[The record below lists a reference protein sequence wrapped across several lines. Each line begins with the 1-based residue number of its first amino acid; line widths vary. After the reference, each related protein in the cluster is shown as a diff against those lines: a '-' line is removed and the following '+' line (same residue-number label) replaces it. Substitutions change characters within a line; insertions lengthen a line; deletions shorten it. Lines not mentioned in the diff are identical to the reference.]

1 MRGAFGG
8 INRFR
13 NNNQIK
19 NGALQSFMGRR
30 KCAFTRA
37 LGAAAAGLGLVPA
50 AAPAMPLDNRVPGAL
65 DDWIGTLRSWQRPL
79 RAAALVAASGGAG
92 GIEAAASAGGVGYDL
107 RPYGVYAPFPPKAS
121 VGGGAGSFAELQK
134 NEPKRLKSLSRA
146 QNRTP

>member
-37 LGAAAAGLGLVPA
+37 LGAAAAALGLAPGA
-50 AAPAMPLDNRVPGAL
+50 ATAMPLDDRVPGAL
-65 DDWIGTLRSWQRPL
+65 DESIENTQAWVGAPL
-79 RAAALVAASGGAG
+79 RAAALVDASGDAG
-92 GIEAAASAGGVGYDL
+92 GIEDDATAAGVGCDL
-107 RPYGVYAPFPPKAS
+107 LLHGVY
-121 VGGGAGSFAELQK
+121 
-134 NEPKRLKSLSRA
+134 
-146 QNRTP
+146 TPLTQG